1 MPKSS
6 NIKINDKDLWYNLYR
21 RKAVIFLE
29 KSNKKSVVILD
40 GIDST
45 ANVLSLIH
53 PVLAGITIIT
63 YVIKQIIGYA
73 SSDDIVKRINKI
85 EKELNNKKID
95 MEEFKSKILE
105 LSEHNVYVARNNLN
119 NILLTCI
126 PETVDLYISLW
137 IDLIMNEENSAY
149 EELCE
154 ILNSLNKNDLLLLK
168 KIKKFMKYG
177 EKRFYITSEIANRKR
192 ADEEEKKN
200 AEIREYNAKT
210 TGIKKLEVRY
220 SDRDVRIGDKT
231 IFWKDFSKYYN
242 VNVNEMGYMIL
253 AKGINEKKQLTMDW
267 AYYVRS
273 FIKLDSLGILQL
285 DYYTTVGTVN
295 SLNIDRFHITLFG
308 EQLLEYVPLERNIH
322 Q

>member
-1 MPKSS
+1 M
-6 NIKINDKDLWYNLYR
+6 
-21 RKAVIFLE
+21 
-29 KSNKKSVVILD
+29 KKNEMATKVLD

-53 PVLAGITIIT
+53 PTLSGLTIIT
-63 YVIKQIIGYA
+63 YVVKQIINYA
-73 SSDDIVKRINKI
+73 SSDDIVKRIHKI
-85 EKELNNKKID
+85 EKQLNNKKID

-105 LSEHNVYVARNNLN
+105 LSDHNVYVARNNLN

-137 IDLIMNEENSAY
+137 IDLIMNEESSVY

-168 KIKKFMKYG
+168 MIKKFMKYG
-177 EKRFYITSEIANRKR
+177 EKRFYITSELANRKR
-192 ADEEEKKN
+192 GEEEKQRN
-200 AEIREYNAKT
+200 AEIKEYNAKT
-210 TGIKKLEVRY
+210 NEIKKLEVRY

-231 IFWKDFSKYYN
+231 IFWKDFSNYYN

-253 AKGINEKKQLTMDW
+253 AKGINEEKQLTMDW

-273 FIKLDSLGILQL
+273 FIKLDRLGILQL
-285 DYYTTVGTVN
+285 DYYTTVGTIN

-322 Q
+322 

>member
-1 MPKSS
+1 M
-6 NIKINDKDLWYNLYR
+6 
-21 RKAVIFLE
+21 
-29 KSNKKSVVILD
+29 KKNEMATKVLD

-53 PVLAGITIIT
+53 PTLSGLTIIT
-63 YVIKQIIGYA
+63 YVVKQIINYA
-73 SSDDIVKRINKI
+73 SSDDIVKRIHKI
-85 EKELNNKKID
+85 EKQLNNKKID

-105 LSEHNVYVARNNLN
+105 LSDHNVYVARNNLN

-137 IDLIMNEENSAY
+137 IDLIMNEESSVY

-168 KIKKFMKYG
+168 MIKKFMKYG
-177 EKRFYITSEIANRKR
+177 EKRFYITSELANRKR
-192 ADEEEKKN
+192 DEEEKQRN
-200 AEIREYNAKT
+200 AEIKEYNAKT
-210 TGIKKLEVRY
+210 NEIKKLEVRY

-231 IFWKDFSKYYN
+231 IFWKDFSNYYN

-253 AKGINEKKQLTMDW
+253 AKGINEEKQLTMDW

-273 FIKLDSLGILQL
+273 FIKLDRLGILQL
-285 DYYTTVGTVN
+285 DYYTTVGTIN

-322 Q
+322 